1 MSIFPNIEGEFYEN
15 QSFYIGNR
23 IEPLR
28 SGTHVGPTEESRCE
42 SFGSALCG
50 RVFEASTR
58 KTLTK
63 KAASDAV
70 RFGSMKRFFEMG
82 INIKGDSHEK
92 NSVDSIGGFFDAVWS
107 NLGATVRGREKRFLD
122 AGHDAADDETK
133 TKR

>member
-1 MSIFPNIEGEFYEN
+1 MGKVMSIFPNIEGEFYEN

-82 INIKGDSHEK
+82 INIKGDSYEE
-92 NSVDSIGGFFDAVWS
+92 NSVDSIGGFFDVVWN
-107 NLGATVRGREKRFLD
+107 NLGATGRR
-122 AGHDAADDETK
+122 
-133 TKR
+133 

>member
-1 MSIFPNIEGEFYEN
+1 MGKVMSIFPNIEGEFYEN
-15 QSFYIGNR
+15 QSFYIRNR
-23 IEPLR
+23 IEPHCN
-28 SGTHVGPTEESRCE
+28 GIHVGPTEESRCE

-82 INIKGDSHEK
+82 INIKGDSYEE
-92 NSVDSIGGFFDAVWS
+92 NSVDSIGGFFDVVWN
-107 NLGATVRGREKRFLD
+107 NLGATGRR
-122 AGHDAADDETK
+122 
-133 TKR
+133 